1 MFYSTWIRLSY
12 GFFDQFG
19 YYDRYCCIINMNM
32 FIVIFLYLCKCIC
45 IFFVPLINLMR
56 YFVIF
61 VMFSIIKHN
70 SYHVMVHDWNKNIL
84 SYLILS
90 YLLTTN
96 TFNPHEMLLTDSRY
110 WASIHA
116 SASFYRQQCVAS
128 KLIYLVFFGCLA
140 TTELTS

>member
-1 MFYSTWIRLSY
+1 
-12 GFFDQFG
+12 
-19 YYDRYCCIINMNM
+19 MNM

-90 YLLTTN
+90 YLILRNQNKTTLKTTRNMQILN
-96 TFNPHEMLLTDSRY
+96 TD
-110 WASIHA
+110 
-116 SASFYRQQCVAS
+116 VAQTVCS
-128 KLIYLVFFGCLA
+128 
-140 TTELTS
+140 

>member
-90 YLLTTN
+90 VGTLPPLYETLTQHEDVM
-96 TFNPHEMLLTDSRY
+96 TFSKCFKCNHQTRPKGLVCVTWNHFS
-110 WASIHA
+110 WAA
-116 SASFYRQQCVAS
+116 SDLS
-128 KLIYLVFFGCLA
+128 G
-140 TTELTS
+140 

>member
-1 MFYSTWIRLSY
+1 MDNLCIHVLLYVDKIIIWI
-12 GFFDQFG
+12 FDQFG

-90 YLLTTN
+90 HLLL
-96 TFNPHEMLLTDSRY
+96 HDV
-110 WASIHA
+110 IHWKTA
-116 SASFYRQQCVAS
+116 TSYDKQDFHVYDTKKC
-128 KLIYLVFFGCLA
+128 KHLIRV
-140 TTELTS
+140 

>member
-45 IFFVPLINLMR
+45 MFFVPLINLMR

-70 SYHVMVHDWNKNIL
+70 SYHVMVHDWNKIYYIITLKVAVATHSDATFSVNM
-84 SYLILS
+84 
-90 YLLTTN
+90 LTPSIAIATVN
-96 TFNPHEMLLTDSRY
+96 VNMLTIRVAIATVSFNM
-110 WASIHA
+110 
-116 SASFYRQQCVAS
+116 
-128 KLIYLVFFGCLA
+128 
-140 TTELTS
+140 

>member
-1 MFYSTWIRLSY
+1 MWIRLSY
-12 GFFDQFG
+12 GFSDQFG
-19 YYDRYCCIINMNM
+19 YYDRYCCIITMNM

-61 VMFSIIKHN
+61 VMFSIIKHI

-90 YLLTTN
+90 YLIL
-96 TFNPHEMLLTDSRY
+96 SY
-110 WASIHA
+110 
-116 SASFYRQQCVAS
+116 
-128 KLIYLVFFGCLA
+128 LILSYLILSYLILSYLILSYLILSYLILSYLILSYLIE
-140 TTELTS
+140 TLHRMT